1 MLEIGQKKPYN
12 SRLKIGIDARFW
24 SQTGVGRYIR
34 QIVGELAKLDDK
46 NDYVVY
52 VMAEDFDK
60 VVLPANFKKVKTNIR
75 WHTLSEQFI
84 LPILY
89 LQENLDVLVVLNF
102 NVPIFYPK
110 KFVTTVHDLTLLR
123 TRTGRATRLPYALY
137 LIKYLAGCLTHY
149 VAIKR
154 SAKLF
159 TVSNYVKNDIIKTF
173 GVKPEKIVLTP
184 NAVDQRFYK
193 RPDDEVVRVLQK
205 YGLAKPYL
213 FYVGN
218 ACTHKNLWRLV
229 QAFDILSE
237 SEPDLRLVLGGK
249 RDFNYDNLEKKFAG
263 LRCVEKIKLIGFVDD
278 DDLPAL
284 YSGASLYVNPSMYEG
299 FGIQIL
305 EAYACGCR
313 VACSNS
319 TSLPEVGGGLAEYFD
334 PVDVQNIANVIKNAL
349 HKDAPDFETKA
360 RQHAGRYS
368 WKSSAQAVLQ
378 TIQNI

>member
-1 MLEIGQKKPYN
+1 MSYN
-12 SRLKIGIDARFW
+12 SHMKIGIDARFW

-60 VVLPANFKKVKTNIR
+60 VALPANFKKVKTNIR
-75 WHTLSEQFI
+75 WHTLAEQVI

-89 LQENLDVLVVLNF
+89 LREKLDVLVVLNF

-154 SAKLF
+154 SSKIF

-173 GVKPEKIVLTP
+173 GIKPEKIVLTP
-184 NAVDQRFYK
+184 NAVDKNFYK
-193 RPDDEVVRVLQK
+193 RDDGEAARVLAK
-205 YGLAKPYL
+205 YGVAKPYL

-237 SEPDLRLVLGGK
+237 SEPSLLLVLGGK

-263 LRCVEKIKLIGFVDD
+263 LKYAQRIKLIGFVADE
-278 DDLPAL
+278 DLPAL
-284 YSGASLYVNPSMYEG
+284 YGGASLYVNPSMYEG

-313 VACSNS
+313 VACSNT
-319 TSLPEVGGGLAEYFD
+319 TSLPEVGGELAEYFN
-334 PVDVQNIANVIKNAL
+334 PLDVQNIASVIKEAL
-349 HKDAPDFETKA
+349 HKEVTDFEIKA
-360 RQHAGRYS
+360 SQHVGRYS
-368 WKSSAQAVLQ
+368 WKNSALNIQKVL
-378 TIQNI
+378 ISL